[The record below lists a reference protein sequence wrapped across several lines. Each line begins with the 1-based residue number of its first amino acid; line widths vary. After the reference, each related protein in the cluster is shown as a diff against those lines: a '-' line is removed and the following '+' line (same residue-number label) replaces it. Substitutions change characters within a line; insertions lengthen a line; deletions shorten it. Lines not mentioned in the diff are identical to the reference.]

1 METPE
6 LVMTCRELVR
16 KLHGIFKSKK
26 LTLSLAESCTAGFIS
41 SLIVQ
46 VPGASDF
53 FDSAVV
59 CYSPISKEKLLGVKK
74 SILKRYGTVSEQ
86 TAKAMAESVRLKA
99 KTDFALSITG
109 NLSPKPIED
118 KKTGLV
124 FIAVSFAGGIESEG
138 MIFEGSRDEIK
149 LSASVAAL
157 EFLYGVVSI
166 WS

>member
-6 LVMTCRELVR
+6 LELIR
-16 KLHGIFKSKK
+16 KIHGIFKSKN

-53 FDSAVV
+53 FDSSVV

-74 SILKRYGTVSEQ
+74 AILKRHGTVSEDA
-86 TAKAMAESVRLKA
+86 AKAMAESMRLKT

-109 NLSPKPIED
+109 NLGPEPIED
-118 KKTGLV
+118 KETGLV
-124 FIAVSFAGGIESEG
+124 FIAVSFEGGIESKG

-149 LSASVAAL
+149 LSASAAAL
-157 EFLYGVVSI
+157 EFLYGVVSV
-166 WS
+166 WG

>member
-1 METPE
+1 METAE
-6 LVMTCRELVR
+6 LELIR
-16 KLHGIFKSKK
+16 KIHGIFKSKN

-53 FDSAVV
+53 FDSSVV
-59 CYSPISKEKLLGVKK
+59 CYSLISKEKLLGVKK
-74 SILKRYGTVSEQ
+74 AILKRHGTVSEE
-86 TAKAMAESVRLKA
+86 TTKAMAESIRLKT

-109 NLSPKPIED
+109 NLGPKPIED

-124 FIAVSFAGGIESEG
+124 FIAVSFAGGIESKG

-149 LSASVAAL
+149 LSVSAAAL
-157 EFLYGVVSI
+157 EFLYGVVSV
-166 WS
+166 WG

>member
-6 LVMTCRELVR
+6 LKLVR
-16 KLHGIFKSKK
+16 KLHGIFKSKN
-26 LTLSLAESCTAGFIS
+26 LRLSLAESCTAGFIS

-59 CYSPISKEKLLGVKK
+59 CYSPESKEKLLGVKK
-74 SILKRYGTVSEQ
+74 SILKRYGAVSEQ
-86 TAKAMAESVRLKA
+86 TAKAMAESVRLKT

-109 NLSPKPIED
+109 NLGPKPIED

-124 FIAVSFAGGIESEG
+124 FIAVSFEGGIESKG

-149 LSASVAAL
+149 RASSIAAL
-157 EFLYGVVSI
+157 EFLYGVVSV
-166 WS
+166 WG